1 MLADP
6 SFRRGLR
13 DSALIFFAVAG
24 FGVAYGVLAVEVG
37 FPVWLAIA
45 SSFIILSGAAQFA
58 MVGLLAAGPAA
69 VIVAA
74 TGLGFR
80 HIPMSATLATIIGPQ
95 PMWTRIRLAYVLVDE
110 TFGLTVRAAASG
122 QVEDIVA
129 YKSAADIC
137 LLTGWALGT
146 AVGAVF
152 GAAID
157 PEAVGIGVLFGLL
170 FLGLAAPMVSTRRDL
185 AVAAITVAATVLAVL
200 VLPEAWQITSAAV
213 VAAAVGVFLGE

>member
-1 MLADP
+1 MFAEP

-13 DSALIFFAVAG
+13 DSALIFLAVGG
-24 FGVAYGVLAVEVG
+24 FGLAYGVLAVEAG

-45 SSFIILSGAAQFA
+45 SSLIILSGAAQFA
-58 MVGLLAAGPAA
+58 MVGLLTAGPAA

-74 TGLGFR
+74 TGLGLR
-80 HIPMSATLATIIGPQ
+80 HIPMSASLAKLIGPQ
-95 PMWTRIRLAYVLVDE
+95 SLWTRIRLSYVLVDE
-110 TFGLTVRAAASG
+110 TFGLTVRAAATG
-122 QVEDIVA
+122 DVDDIVA
-129 YKSAADIC
+129 YKSAADMF
-137 LLTGWALGT
+137 LVTAWALGT

-152 GAAID
+152 GTAVD

-185 AVAAITVAATVLAVL
+185 VVVGVTVVATLVAVL

-213 VAAAVGVFLGE
+213 VAAAIGVFLDE